1 MGRMCQS
8 VYVSVKNHFL
18 MGVVCHNWM
27 WKGWGDPWRI
37 FIGRMAISRMG
48 PLLKLLLI
56 KIIML
61 NK

>member
-8 VYVSVKNHFL
+8 VYVSVKNLIL

-48 PLLKLLLI
+48 PLLKLFMI
-56 KIIML
+56 K
-61 NK
+61 